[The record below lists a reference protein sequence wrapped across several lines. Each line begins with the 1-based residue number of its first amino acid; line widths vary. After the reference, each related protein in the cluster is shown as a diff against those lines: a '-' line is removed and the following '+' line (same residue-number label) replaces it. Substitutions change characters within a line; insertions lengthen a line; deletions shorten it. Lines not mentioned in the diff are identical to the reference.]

1 MGDWDTI
8 NKQREE
14 IKAIKEKQ
22 RLAKL
27 EAGEYGTPQI
37 DDETQEKIEKSHN
50 KWKDTH
56 EAQVKVSKADT
67 SKWDNDWD
75 TINKQREEI
84 KAIKEKQRLAK
95 LEAEEYGTPKIDDET
110 QEKIEKSHNK
120 WKDTHEA
127 QVKVSKADTSKWD
140 NDWETINK
148 QREEIKAIKEKKR
161 MAKLAA
167 EQGDIDEETKEKIE
181 KSHNKWKDTHEQ
193 NAKVIKAN
201 SKNWDN

>member
-1 MGDWDTI
+1 MG
-8 NKQREE
+8 
-14 IKAIKEKQ
+14 
-22 RLAKL
+22 
-27 EAGEYGTPQI
+27 
-37 DDETQEKIEKSHN
+37 ETQN
-50 KWKDTH
+50 
-56 EAQVKVSKADT
+56 
-67 SKWDNDWD
+67 
-75 TINKQREEI
+75 
-84 KAIKEKQRLAK
+84 
-95 LEAEEYGTPKIDDET
+95 
-110 QEKIEKSHNK
+110 KIEKSHNK

-201 SKNWDN
+201 SKNWDNDWETINKQREEIKAIKEKKRMAKLAAEQGDIDE